1 MCLNVDVHVLFVL
14 LSFLLYSLQNDNQS
28 NSGKANI
35 FLNLKLIIYYNL
47 QVLLFHTWRMCG
59 LSTMHVLQCITMLVL
74 KNVTLTQLDYACV
87 ITVRHAV
94 SKG

>member
-1 MCLNVDVHVLFVL
+1 MMTSPTVEK
-14 LSFLLYSLQNDNQS
+14 QT
-28 NSGKANI
+28 

-47 QVLLFHTWRMCG
+47 QVLLFHTWWACG
-59 LSTMHVLQCITMLVL
+59 LSTVHVLQCITVLVL

-94 SKG
+94 GKG